1 MVSRNANGRVT
12 QYVVN
17 VQGQRVGKSND
28 GGASRYIYA
37 GQNQILSELSNGVWT
52 NYLWFGGELVGLAR
66 NGQVSYVHTDNLGRP
81 EFATN
86 TGQHTVW
93 KAYNYTY
100 GRSVTQDDI
109 GGLNVGFP
117 GQYYDGETGLWYN
130 GFRDNDAT
138 IGRYVQSDPIG
149 LRGGLNSYA
158 YADSNPIGNVD
169 SLGLAPNRLL
179 GYNPALGPIIVKTP
193 TPAIHWAE
201 RLVSSAIVGKVSFG
215 SMTVNKFGQAAPKTA
230 TFLGKM
236 SFSWSMLLHPTEIA
250 CAELDC
256 DKDGIADYVQRDPNI
271 CAAPGAGLPSASM
284 YVGVR

>member
-1 MVSRNANGRVT
+1 MSYDKGGNHDRFQAGDSVTQYAIDPLSNRVSGYTNSQGTRTYSYDALGNRISELAGGQITSYTYSPFNRMVSSNANGRVT
-12 QYVVN
+12 QYVVD

-52 NYLWFGGELVGLAR
+52 NHLWFGGELVGLAR
-66 NGQVSYVHTDNLGRP
+66 DGQVSYVHTDHLSRP

-93 KAYNYTY
+93 KAYNYAY

-117 GQYYDGETGLWYN
+117 GQYYDGETALWYN
-130 GFRDNDAT
+130 GFRDYDAT

-149 LRGGLNSYA
+149 LRGELNSYA
-158 YADSNPIGNVD
+158 YADSNPTGNVD
-169 SLGLAPNRLL
+169 SLGLAPNPLL

-193 TPAIHWAE
+193 TTAIHWAE

-215 SMTVNKFGQAAPKTA
+215 
-230 TFLGKM
+230 
-236 SFSWSMLLHPTEIA
+236 
-250 CAELDC
+250 
-256 DKDGIADYVQRDPNI
+256 
-271 CAAPGAGLPSASM
+271 
-284 YVGVR
+284 

>member
-1 MVSRNANGRVT
+1 
-12 QYVVN
+12 
-17 VQGQRVGKSND
+17 
-28 GGASRYIYA
+28 
-37 GQNQILSELSNGVWT
+37 
-52 NYLWFGGELVGLAR
+52 
-66 NGQVSYVHTDNLGRP
+66 
-81 EFATN
+81 
-86 TGQHTVW
+86 GQHTVW

-179 GYNPALGPIIVKTP
+179 GYNPALGPINADNSYP
-193 TPAIHWAE
+193 LG
-201 RLVSSAIVGKVSFG
+201 R
-215 SMTVNKFGQAAPKTA
+215 APC
-230 TFLGKM
+230 F
-236 SFSWSMLLHPTEIA
+236 
-250 CAELDC
+250 
-256 DKDGIADYVQRDPNI
+256 
-271 CAAPGAGLPSASM
+271 
-284 YVGVR
+284 